1 MPKTD
6 HIPSPAS
13 ENPDGPAADRSI
25 TANSHPDPAQRPPS
39 IARNLTLSL
48 VITVM
53 AVAGIAIGINYINE
67 IRQARRDIEAR
78 ADEYIEL
85 LVGSIQV
92 PLWNLEYETV
102 NHIAEFFAKNVN
114 LNDLRIVGDNG
125 TVYYDIDQEREGPF
139 IRRSATIRHEGVPVG
154 TVQMGLV
161 ARLPENVSG
170 SILQGS
176 FLTLSVVL
184 FTLIAATGVL
194 LRIFLKGPLDQLG
207 AIVHAYDIQRATPG
221 VVDRANL
228 AAEFEPFVDL
238 LERMR
243 DQIRSQ
249 MAALR
254 QAEAKYRTIF
264 ENAVEGIFQTT
275 PEGRLL
281 TANPALASMLGY
293 DTPEAVVASVDNIA
307 TQCYA
312 QAECRD
318 DMLAIIQR
326 EGRVVGYETELI
338 RKDGTVFWAAINAR
352 AIRDET
358 GRISCYEGTI
368 IDISERRRLEELERA
383 EATADAEN
391 RAKSEFLANISHEI
405 RTPMNA
411 VLGLTGLLGKTELTA
426 KQRDYTGKIGA
437 SARML
442 LGVINDILDYSK
454 IEAGQL
460 VLESTEL
467 RINQIME
474 RLSDGFSEKSAAKHI
489 ELVVSV
495 ARGVPDR
502 LMGDPYRLE
511 QILANL
517 TDNAVKFTDRGE
529 VLVHVEAVG
538 GDDKTTALAFTV
550 KDTGIGMSPEML
562 RRMFRVD
569 RRGGAEG
576 EGPGTGTGL
585 GLMICR
591 RLVRMMGGELRADS
605 TPDGGTTFRFT
616 LRFQRHPDAAVDDMQ
631 LPRGLSG
638 LKVLVVDDNESARNT
653 IEEMLRSFGFKT
665 AAVETGEQA
674 LEHLLQKR
682 KPTDLM
688 ITDWRM
694 PGLDG
699 VEICKRLRRE
709 PDFAELPL
717 IILTEMG
724 NEEVM
729 HRAEAA
735 GVNACLIKPVKQS
748 ILFDTIIE
756 LFVDRVRAAYK
767 TAIDAEAAAD
777 SRLDG
782 GRVLLVEDNLINQ
795 EVSQELLTGMG
806 LEVAVVGDGQA
817 AVDAIREDP
826 SRYNAVLMDI
836 QMPNL
841 DGLAATRQ
849 IREDDRCTRLPIIA
863 MTAHALDGD
872 REACFEAGMDD
883 YISKPIDPDE
893 LRAVLLRWIAPPPVE
908 ADAADPGDETDSPR
922 DISEQ
927 LNKAGYRLKAVG
939 RGDEQKIDTE
949 TGLQRVGGNH
959 QLYARLLRE
968 FWGAYGDAADQIQ
981 ELLRRGDR
989 DRARELIQRLKSV
1002 AGNISAGDVHAA
1014 AEALEHEF
1022 RRPDDQGGIF
1032 PNSSIT
1038 EVLISGLREAVDRAV
1053 SEVRGMRQVNPV
1065 EAGAEFRA
1073 EPIDTVLLARL
1084 NEMHTLLLTEN
1095 PLAVNHLPSLHRL
1108 LNRPSERQRIRQISE
1123 HLGRLD
1129 YQSARNTLAV
1139 LAWGLG
1145 VCLTGEK
1152 AG

>member
-1 MPKTD
+1 MHKTD
-6 HIPSPAS
+6 PTLSSAS
-13 ENPDGPAADRSI
+13 GNPDSSAADGPPAADF
-25 TANSHPDPAQRPPS
+25 HPEPAQRPPS

-67 IRQARRDIEAR
+67 IRQARRGIEAR

-114 LNDLRIVGDNG
+114 LNDLRIVGDDG

-161 ARLPENVSG
+161 ARLPEEVSG

-184 FTLIAATGVL
+184 VTLIAATGVL

-275 PEGRLL
+275 PGGRLL

-312 QAECRD
+312 QEECRD

-326 EGRVVGYETELI
+326 EGRIVGYETELI

-358 GRISCYEGTI
+358 GRISYYEGTI

-411 VLGLTGLLGKTELTA
+411 VLGLTGLLRKTELSA
-426 KQRDYTGKIGA
+426 KQRDYAGKIGA

-467 RINQIME
+467 RINEIME

-495 ARGVPDR
+495 AKGVPGR
-502 LMGDPYRLE
+502 LVGDPYRLE
-511 QILANL
+511 QILVNL

-529 VLVHVEAVG
+529 VLVRVESVG
-538 GDDKTTALAFTV
+538 GDDKTTALTFTV
-550 KDTGIGMSPEML
+550 KDTGIGMSEDVL

-569 RRGGAEG
+569 RRGGTDG
-576 EGPGTGTGL
+576 EEPLTSTGL

-605 TPDGGTTFRFT
+605 TPAGGTTFRFT
-616 LRFQRHPDAAVDDMQ
+616 IRFQRLPDPAVDDMQ
-631 LPRGLSG
+631 VPRGLSG

-653 IEEMLRSFGFKT
+653 IEEMLRSFGFKP

-735 GVNACLIKPVKQS
+735 GVNAYLIKPVKQS

-767 TAIDAEAAAD
+767 TAIDSETAAD

-782 GRVLLVEDNLINQ
+782 GHVLLVEDNLINQ
-795 EVSQELLTGMG
+795 EVSQELLAGMG
-806 LEVAVVGDGQA
+806 LAVAVVGDGRA

-893 LRAVLLRWIAPPPVE
+893 LRAILIRWIAPPPVE
-908 ADAADPGDETDSPR
+908 AAAAPGDEPDSPR

-927 LNKAGYRLKAVG
+927 INKADG
-939 RGDEQKIDTE
+939 RGYEQKIDTE
-949 TGLQRVGGNH
+949 AGLQGVGGNH
-959 QLYARLLRE
+959 QIYAKLLRE
-968 FWGAYGDAADQIQ
+968 FWEAYGDGADQIQ

-989 DRARELIQRLKSV
+989 DRALELIQRLKSV

-1014 AEALEHEF
+1014 AEALEREF
-1022 RRPDDQGGIF
+1022 RRPDDQGDREDG
-1032 PNSSIT
+1032 T
-1038 EVLISGLREAVDRAV
+1038 TAVLISKLREAVDRAV
-1053 SEVRGMRQVNPV
+1053 SEVRGMRQVSPL
-1065 EAGAEFRA
+1065 EAGAESRT
-1073 EPIDTVLLARL
+1073 EPIDTALLARL
-1084 NEMHTLLLTEN
+1084 NEMHTHLLTEN

-1108 LNRPSERQRIRQISE
+1108 LNRPSERQRIQQISD

-1152 AG
+1152 AD